1 MNTCDTWEFNSAKAK
16 AMRLKAEAN
25 RWDARVCELLGDTVG
40 VERHSALAGFMERSA
55 RVYDKWARQAP
66 DAPKAEEPATGL
78 KVGTC
83 KVDCGCVSYCR
94 DGLEPAPQPQAR
106 VERYGDGVLV
116 HWPDGRTD
124 QYIQVGDCVTGKVQ
138 PQAEPAAFF
147 PNRLPDVDASDAP
160 AHWYHKGWNDCRTQ
174 ALHARAPQP
183 QASRVELRGILDAI
197 GEWQSGCSQGGPG
210 ECRHCSEALIEAI
223 EAKAKR
229 GLGVQS

>member
-1 MNTCDTWEFNSAKAK
+1 VSERTFDLQEAVEVLAAHNDWRSGAVDVECIPTPILTEAFNVII
-16 AMRLKAEAN
+16 
-25 RWDARVCELLGDTVG
+25 DG
-40 VERHSALAGFMERSA
+40 VRAQRIAAALNA
-55 RVYDKWARQAP
+55 
-66 DAPKAEEPATGL
+66 
-78 KVGTC
+78 
-83 KVDCGCVSYCR
+83 
-94 DGLEPAPQPQAR
+94 QPQAR

>member
-1 MNTCDTWEFNSAKAK
+1 MSERTFDLQEAVEVLAAHNDWRSVAVYVECIPTPILTEAFNVII
-16 AMRLKAEAN
+16 
-25 RWDARVCELLGDTVG
+25 DG
-40 VERHSALAGFMERSA
+40 VRAQRIAAALNA
-55 RVYDKWARQAP
+55 
-66 DAPKAEEPATGL
+66 
-78 KVGTC
+78 
-83 KVDCGCVSYCR
+83 
-94 DGLEPAPQPQAR
+94 QPQAR